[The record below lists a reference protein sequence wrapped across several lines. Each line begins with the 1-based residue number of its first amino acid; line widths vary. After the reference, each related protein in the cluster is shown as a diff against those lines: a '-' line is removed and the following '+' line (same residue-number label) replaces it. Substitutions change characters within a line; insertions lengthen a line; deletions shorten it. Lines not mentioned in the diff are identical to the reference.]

1 MSTARANDENHGV
14 CLVSK
19 HSASETSGDIFAI
32 IQPTGR
38 PSILRQSQVDNLPSK
53 GAPKGV
59 KVCFQTPRRDPVTKR
74 IVSPTN
80 NLKMADP
87 LHSEDGTQVIE
98 MNHLEENSSLRL
110 SRSVPEDGQGSP
122 GVLLELCPEDVP
134 ISSKGNYHLDF
145 ENLDSFNPFQGSNL
159 MADSPAKN
167 VPVQKLQMSGK
178 LGAFENPPVGVA
190 LSEPLPELSANTG
203 DQISETANKAE
214 SCLDETLP
222 FVSMDGSV
230 VDLSTEVCSTEST
243 VIIDMKH
250 QAEAAQIETSL
261 GDEPV
266 PQASCSQQ
274 QDIQVKN
281 VPETLADAK
290 NSPTFPSGTYN
301 FDFDSLD
308 SVNPFQ
314 TGGSKL
320 QNSPVLGRKLPSSP
334 TLLAAPDHPEMQ
346 PTTPE
351 PVPPTK
357 DQNVSPPVWESPALP
372 AEQPVL
378 EKNQLKTETAEPHS
392 DAPYLSTSPP
402 TRDVPLK
409 LEFNFGDGDEVKRKP
424 PPKMLGKRPPGVKP
438 ACKKAVRVEG
448 GVQPTVTEAPAAS
461 DDPCMDIP
469 APKASY
475 NFDQL
480 DDPNFNPFASGLK
493 MSNSPKS
500 SEKCSV
506 SPKSE
511 ALLET
516 LETSL
521 PEKLEAEDKP
531 AAASVPGDE
540 EETALKQT
548 CDTTVVKQAQETPVM
563 SQVEEGPSACEVVC
577 QGSPAPQGPIL
588 TPPAKLEPEN
598 LPETSLAG
606 TEEEFVP
613 GATFLADNFEGQID
627 YLEQFG
633 STTFKESA
641 LRKQSLYMKFDPLL
655 RDSPKKMPSS
665 SELNGLPLPAAFVSR
680 LEEREPKAESE
691 LRRDKLGGLSLLEDL
706 PAPAVGALVP
716 DVPVALDCLVP
727 PFSQPTGAE
736 DAIFE
741 VLRYSQKD
749 MDAALD
755 KVRSEVE
762 SAASREATEREDEWN
777 AKYMK
782 LSQDNHEM
790 GIIMSDFEA
799 TISQI
804 IADNKKEKQD
814 LQEELKKVQHD
825 KEQVALDLSA
835 MERSFSE
842 LFKRL
847 EKHKEVIEGYKKNE
861 ETLKKC
867 AQDYLAR
874 IKKEEQRYQALKAHA
889 EEKIGQ
895 ANMEIAQLRT
905 KQKAEMSAL
914 QAQLRREQLK
924 VQSLEKSLEQK
935 VCWLAALPF
944 RLFKYLPK
952 LAGAGMQWAS
962 SVPQCTDQ
970 STHDGRLKK
979 QRSSPSFVM
988 T

>member
-1 MSTARANDENHGV
+1 MSAPRANDENHGV

-19 HSASETSGDIFAI
+19 YSASETSSDIFAI
-32 IQPTGR
+32 VQPTGR

-53 GAPKGV
+53 AAPKGV

-80 NLKMADP
+80 VLKMADP
-87 LHSEDGTQVIE
+87 LHSEDGIQVIE

-110 SRSVPEDGQGSP
+110 SGTVPEDGLGSP
-122 GVLLELCPEDVP
+122 GVPLELCPEDIP
-134 ISSKGNYHLDF
+134 ISSKGEYHLDF
-145 ENLDSFNPFQGSNL
+145 GNLDTVNPFQGSNL
-159 MADSPAKN
+159 LANSPAKN
-167 VPVQKLQMSGK
+167 VPAQKLQLSGK
-178 LGAFENPPVGVA
+178 PGAFEEPPVGAA
-190 LSEPLPELSANTG
+190 LSQPLLELSANTG

-222 FVSMDGSV
+222 FMSMDGSV

-261 GDEPV
+261 ADEPE

-281 VPETLADAK
+281 VPETLVDAQ
-290 NSPTFPSGTYN
+290 NSPTFPRSTYN

-320 QNSPVLGRKLPSSP
+320 QNSPVLSRKLPDSP
-334 TLLAAPDHPEMQ
+334 TLLALSDHPEMQ
-346 PTTPE
+346 PMIPE
-351 PVPPTK
+351 PIPPTK
-357 DQNVSPPVWESPALP
+357 DQNVSPPVQESPALP

-378 EKNQLKTETAEPHS
+378 EKPQLKTKTAEPS
-392 DAPYLSTSPP
+392 SVAPYLSTSPP

-409 LEFNFGDGDEVKRKP
+409 LEFNFGDEVTRKP
-424 PPKMLGKRPPGVKP
+424 PPKMLGERPPRVKP
-438 ACKKAVRVEG
+438 ASKKAVRVEG
-448 GVQPTVTEAPAAS
+448 GVQPKAAEAPAAS
-461 DDPCMDIP
+461 DDPCVDIP
-469 APKASY
+469 APKVSY
-475 NFDQL
+475 NFDGL
-480 DDPNFNPFASGLK
+480 DDPNFNPFMSGSK
-493 MSNSPKS
+493 ISNSPKS
-500 SEKCSV
+500 SEKCTV

-511 ALLET
+511 AFLET

-531 AAASVPGDE
+531 AAASVPGDAE
-540 EETALKQT
+540 EETPSKET
-548 CDTTVVKQAQETPVM
+548 SDTAVVTQAQETPVS
-563 SQVEEGPSACEVVC
+563 SQVEEGPSACEVIC
-577 QGSPAPQGPIL
+577 PESPAPQGPIL
-588 TPPAKLEPEN
+588 TPPAKAEPEI
-598 LPETSLAG
+598 LPDTGLAG
-606 TEEEFVP
+606 AEEEFVP

-655 RDSPKKMPSS
+655 RDSPKKMPPN

-680 LEEREPKAESE
+680 LEERKPKAESE
-691 LRRDKLGGLSLLEDL
+691 LRGDKFGGLNFLEDL
-706 PAPAVGALVP
+706 PAPAVGALVQ

-727 PFSQPTGAE
+727 PFSQLTGAE

-762 SAASREATEREDEWN
+762 SAACREAKEREDEWN

-790 GIIMSDFEA
+790 GKIMSDFEA

-804 IADNKKEKQD
+804 IADNTKEKQD
-814 LQEELKKVQHD
+814 LQEELKKVQHE

-914 QAQLRREQLK
+914 QARLRREELK

-935 VCWLAALPF
+935 VKETEELT
-944 RLFKYLPK
+944 K
-952 LAGAGMQWAS
+952 LCDDLIVNVQK
-962 SVPQCTDQ
+962 
-970 STHDGRLKK
+970 R
-979 QRSSPSFVM
+979 
-988 T
+988 